1 MPGQADVQKNR
12 ANYKRP
18 RRPYKVALAGVYG
31 VGKTSLF
38 KRMFQ
43 LGFSKEKTTFSK
55 SKDTHEEIFDD
66 DKIIIPV
73 RLETHNVL
81 YQLEYHIMF
90 YHEVYCVKSMKFF
103 HSEFIRMV
111 HFFLNSKKMVARSGL
126 HSITSM

>member
-1 MPGQADVQKNR
+1 MILRHNYNLQQGGQADVQKNR

-43 LGFSKEKTTFSK
+43 LGFSEEKTTFCT

-103 HSEFIRMV
+103 HSEIIRMV
-111 HFFLNSKKMVARSGL
+111 QFF
-126 HSITSM
+126 